1 MDLYLQRSSNL
12 FAENR
17 LLKFVVVLIGL
28 AVIYNTIMLKSVSQ
42 KARVVLVPPAMA
54 AHPLASGSDASD
66 EYIRSMARYTMALYL
81 NYSPA
86 SIKGQVED
94 LLSIYSPDSYSKA
107 LKTFHSFIDDV
118 RLSKTSSVYY
128 ITDIHV
134 DRSNRVI
141 RTEGLRRQF
150 IQDKNIQN
158 AAEKY
163 QIFYQIIDG
172 KFSIKSIKL
181 QEGRK
186 KNG

>member
-1 MDLYLQRSSNL
+1 
-12 FAENR
+12 
-17 LLKFVVVLIGL
+17 
-28 AVIYNTIMLKSVSQ
+28 
-42 KARVVLVPPAMA
+42 
-54 AHPLASGSDASD
+54 
-66 EYIRSMARYTMALYL
+66 MALYL